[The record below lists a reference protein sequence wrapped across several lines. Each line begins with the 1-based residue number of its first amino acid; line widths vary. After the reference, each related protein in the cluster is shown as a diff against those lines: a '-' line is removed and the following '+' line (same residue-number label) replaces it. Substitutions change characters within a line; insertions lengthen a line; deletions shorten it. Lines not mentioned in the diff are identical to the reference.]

1 VAPNAGILAAGIQA
15 GVAVMGIGGPRKS
28 LEDIRRI
35 AAARHLERTLGPWQ
49 LAGIGI
55 GAIIGMGI
63 YTLTG
68 VGAGNAGPAVIL
80 SFAVAGL
87 VCAAA
92 SLAYAEMACLMPV
105 AGSAYTYS
113 YVVLGQL
120 IAWVVGWSL
129 FLEYALAC
137 SAVAVGWSAYFAGL
151 MQSIGWTIDP
161 QWLKGPGNGGTFNVP
176 AAAVSIAVAVLL
188 TLGTKE
194 SARLNT
200 VLVGVKLV
208 ALCTFVVFALRGF
221 DAGNLEP
228 FAPFGT
234 TGVLTAAALVF
245 FAFFGFDAVS
255 TAAEEARDPGR
266 DMKFGIVGSMLVCT
280 LLYMVVALAA
290 VAALRW
296 DLFASNAEPLA
307 HVLRS
312 TGYTT
317 VANLVATAAICATPS
332 VLMSLMFGQTRVS
345 FAMTRDGLLPRQLS
359 AVHPRFHTPHVI
371 TLLTG
376 VGVAV
381 VAGGFRLDEIAA
393 LANAGTLCAFVA
405 VAVSMLV
412 LRRREP
418 GLQRDFA
425 CPAPW
430 LVGPLAVIGCTG
442 LFFYLGQT
450 TILFFLLWHAIG
462 LAWYFAAG
470 RRGSTAA

>member
-1 VAPNAGILAAGIQA
+1 
-15 GVAVMGIGGPRKS
+15 MGIGDRRKS
-28 LEDIRRI
+28 LDSIRNL
-35 AAARHLERTLGPWQ
+35 AATRQLERTLGPWQ

-68 VGAGNAGPAVIL
+68 VGAATAGPAVIL
-80 SFAVAGL
+80 SFAIAGII
-87 VCAAA
+87 CAAA
-92 SLAYAEMACLMPV
+92 ALAYAELASLMPV

-113 YVVLGQL
+113 YVVLGEL
-120 IAWVVGWSL
+120 AAWIVGWSL

-161 QWLKGPGNGGTFNVP
+161 RWLAGPGNGGSFNVP
-176 AAAVSIAVAVLL
+176 AAVVSLAVACLL
-188 TLGTKE
+188 TLGTRE

-200 VLVGVKLV
+200 ILVGVKIV
-208 ALCTFVVFALRGF
+208 ALCTFIVFALRGF
-221 DAGNLEP
+221 DAGNLQP
-228 FAPFGT
+228 FAPLGT

-255 TAAEEARDPGR
+255 TAAEEARNPGR
-266 DMKFGIVGSMLVCT
+266 DMKYGIIGSMLVCT
-280 LLYMVVALAA
+280 VLYMLVSLAA
-290 VAALRW
+290 VGALRW
-296 DLFASNAEPLA
+296 DLFAGNSEPLA

-312 TGYTT
+312 TGYAT

-345 FAMTRDGLLPRQLS
+345 FAMTRDGLLPRRLA
-359 AVHPRFHTPHVI
+359 AVHPRFRTPHVI
-371 TLLTG
+371 TLGTG
-376 VGVAV
+376 VIVAV
-381 VAGGFRLDEIAA
+381 VAGGFRLNEIAA

-405 VAVSMLV
+405 AAAAMLV

-418 GLQRDFA
+418 GLERSFA

-430 LVGPLAVIGCTG
+430 LVGPLAIIGCVG
-442 LFFYLGQT
+442 LFFYLGT
-450 TILFFLLWHAIG
+450 NTLLFFAAWQLLG
-462 LAWYFAAG
+462 LVWYFSVG
-470 RRGSTAA
+470 RRNSHMA

>member
-1 VAPNAGILAAGIQA
+1 MSGGQRRKSLDSIRQLAAG
-15 GVAVMGIGGPRKS
+15 
-28 LEDIRRI
+28 
-35 AAARHLERTLGPWQ
+35 RHLERSLGPWQ
-49 LAGIGI
+49 LAGIGV

-68 VGAGNAGPAVIL
+68 IGAGQAGPAVVI

-92 SLAYAEMACLMPV
+92 SLAYAEMASLMPV

-113 YVVLGQL
+113 YVVLGEL
-120 IAWVVGWSL
+120 AAWIVGWSL

-151 MQSIGWTIDP
+151 MQSIGWTIAP
-161 QWLKGPGNGGTFNVP
+161 EWLKGPGNGGLFNVP
-176 AAAVSIAVAVLL
+176 AATISLAVALL
-188 TLGTKE
+188 LALGTRE

-200 VLVGVKLV
+200 LLVAVKLL
-208 ALCTFVVFALRGF
+208 ALGTFVIFALRSF
-221 DAGNLEP
+221 DAGNLVP

-266 DMKFGIVGSMLVCT
+266 DMKFGIIGSMLVCT
-280 LLYMVVALAA
+280 LLYMLVALAA

-296 DLFASNAEPLA
+296 DEIAGSAEPLA
-307 HVLRS
+307 SVLRH
-312 TGYTT
+312 TGYAT

-345 FAMTRDGLLPRQLS
+345 FAMTRDGLLPQRLA
-359 AVHPRFHTPHVI
+359 AVHPRWRTPHVI

-376 VGVAV
+376 VVVAI

-393 LANAGTLCAFVA
+393 LANAGTLCAFIAVA
-405 VAVSMLV
+405 VAMLV
-412 LRRREP
+412 LRQREP
-418 GLQRDFA
+418 TLPRSFA

-430 LVGPLAVIGCTG
+430 LVGPLAIGGCLG
-442 LFFYLGQT
+442 LFFYLGQQT
-450 TILFFLLWHAIG
+450 LLFFLVWQAIG
-462 LAWYFAAG
+462 LAWYFGAG
-470 RRGSTAA
+470 RRGSRLAE